1 MSDILRQVRKK
12 FKKKGIV
19 PQWICP
25 KLFKDLQAY
34 WESSEFVDV
43 SNEAKKNIA
52 SEKGGC
58 IYAGGSLSVAD
69 QHGRRLVKIFTT
81 LFVLLFICICSS

>member
-25 KLFKDLQAY
+25 NLFKELQAY
-34 WESSEFVDV
+34 WESPEFVEI
-43 SNEAKKNIA
+43 SNKAKKNRA

-58 IYAGGSLSVAD
+58 IYAGGSISVAE
-69 QHGRRLVKIFTT
+69 HGVRLVKTFTT
-81 LFVLLFICICSS
+81 LFVLLFI